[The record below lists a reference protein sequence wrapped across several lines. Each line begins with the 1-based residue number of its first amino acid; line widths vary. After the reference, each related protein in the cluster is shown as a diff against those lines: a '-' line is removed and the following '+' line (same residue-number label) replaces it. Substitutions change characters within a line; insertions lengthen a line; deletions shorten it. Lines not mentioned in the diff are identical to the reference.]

1 MLFVIPSS
9 VVRVIAGSFLLWVLL
24 STIIPQAITKFRDPS
39 VKANSF
45 SGPVYP
51 YTSITPFDSVP
62 IRNSTV
68 YYVIGHPDDEVMF
81 FSPSILELSKPIY
94 HNTLKL
100 ICLSV
105 GDAVDSSYGPI
116 RSRELH
122 ESARILGLHHDD
134 VVVADEFKD
143 GMDETWDHS
152 RISQVLSHHISEKS
166 NVVIVTF
173 DELGVSG
180 HPNHISLY
188 HGCRMFVQSST
199 NISMYKLKT
208 LNFLEK
214 YSFTVLTNIELM
226 VDHVSQ
232 LVLSK
237 ILKFN
242 INIGISLFNTPKN
255 ATGTKIY
262 SDLNML
268 SVSYAAMA
276 YGHFSQMVWFRYGW
290 LVFSRYLTFNHL
302 IEA

>member
-173 DELGVSG
+173 DELG
-180 HPNHISLY
+180 
-188 HGCRMFVQSST
+188 
-199 NISMYKLKT
+199 T